1 VPTLVIHGTADP
13 MFPLGHGEALAEQIP
28 DASLLVLE
36 GAGPGVDRADWEV
49 IAAAILVHTEIDET
63 RR

>member
-1 VPTLVIHGTADP
+1 